1 MSWSPYDR
9 DAPTAHIKEALRLF
23 KERGG
28 KTIVELGTARMRI
41 NHPLE
46 ESHHDCCK
54 DGHALL
60 HFAQSGAHVYSC
72 DVDPSAVQIAK
83 EMVASYPKTR
93 VLLKDGHRFLKN
105 FGVAIDLLSLDAW
118 DVDHPQC
125 AYAHLKAY
133 RIAKKALNKSANPL
147 VLIDDTDVAM
157 VDGKLT
163 PVDPGPEYRSTGK
176 GELVVPEM
184 IKDDWKVLMTGRCTL
199 LTRK

>member
-1 MSWSPYDR
+1 MTWTPYDR
-9 DAPTAHIKEALRLF
+9 ETPKRFIEEAIRLF

-28 KTIVELGTARMRI
+28 KTIIEIGCMRMRM
-41 NHPLE
+41 NHPIE
-46 ESHHDCCK
+46 ENHHECCC
-54 DGHALL
+54 DGHSTLM
-60 HFAQSGAHVYSC
+60 FAQTQAHVYSC
-72 DVDPSAVQIAK
+72 DVDPSAVQICK
-83 EMVASYPKTR
+83 ETVESYPKTR

-105 FGVAIDLLSLDAW
+105 FGVAIDLLFLDGW

-125 AYAHLKAY
+125 AVAHLEAY
-133 RIAKKALNKSANPL
+133 KIAKKALNKCDNPL

-157 VDGKLT
+157 IDGQLS